1 MANYSNSDQ
10 IIEEMNQA
18 EMNAKSD
25 QLTQI
30 LNQSFDMIGQGATPQ
45 EVLQQAQKMLA
56 DMENKNGL
64 GSTSN
69 SNNVQMRQGGTPA

>member
-1 MANYSNSDQ
+1 
-10 IIEEMNQA
+10 
-18 EMNAKSD
+18 
-25 QLTQI
+25 
-30 LNQSFDMIGQGATPQ
+30 MIGQGATPQ